1 MNQAEVI
8 LRSLSP
14 VAKKAADLDRK
25 LSFGRQAKTMLMAN
39 RTNNRFGIVIDNT
52 GNNSDL
58 NVFLSLG
65 LAVIGNTN
73 NKTFNA
79 LTGLGY
85 ATDADLAGIGGTLSD
100 ATVGAAYSITP
111 KDANHPIEEMAAY
124 SLRTPGQLTKLIMKS
139 TDADGAEESSN
150 FDNYLQSWHGTPF
163 EKPVTQIVHF
173 ADNQSSKDTR
183 VGLMQVDLL
192 ANGHN
197 IIIGNESIVMVKV
210 SANTKLSLDMFFGA
224 QNSSEQFLYRQVN
237 SAMRNLS
244 GFYK

>member
-25 LSFGRQAKTMLMAN
+25 MSFGRQAKTMLMAN

-52 GNNSDL
+52 GNDTDL

-65 LAVIGNTN
+65 LSATGDSN

-79 LTGLGY
+79 ITGLGY
-85 ATDADLAGIGGTLSD
+85 ATDADVSGIGGVLSD
-100 ATVGAAYSITP
+100 ATVDAAYAITP
-111 KDANHPIEEMAAY
+111 KDANHPVQELASY
-124 SLRTPGQLTKLIMKS
+124 CLRTPSQLTKLIMKS
-139 TDADGAEESSN
+139 TDADGVEESSN
-150 FDNYLQSWHGTPF
+150 FDNYLQAWHGTPF

-192 ANGHN
+192 GNGHN
-197 IIIGNESIVMVKV
+197 IILGNESIVMVKV

-224 QNSSEQFLYRQVN
+224 QNSAEQFLFRQVN